1 MQFFGQF
8 MYSNYGSSFL
18 NARNASFRIPKLSLN
33 SKVHCSVWENKP
45 PLHSVHNVGECTS
58 VVLEQNSVLDSLA
71 ALLAHS
77 QFCGMKISVEMS

>member
-18 NARNASFRIPKLSLN
+18 NARNASFRIATLSVN
-33 SKVHCSVWENKP
+33 SEVQCSVWENKP
-45 PLHSVHNVGECTS
+45 PLDSVHNVGECTS
-58 VVLEQNSVLDSLA
+58 VVLEQNSVLDSLG

-77 QFCGMKISVEMS
+77 QFCRMKISVEMS

>member
-1 MQFFGQF
+1 MKCFV
-8 MYSNYGSSFL
+8 
-18 NARNASFRIPKLSLN
+18 IPKLSVN
-33 SKVHCSVWENKP
+33 SEVHCSVWENKP
-45 PLHSVHNVGECTS
+45 PLDSFHTVGECTS